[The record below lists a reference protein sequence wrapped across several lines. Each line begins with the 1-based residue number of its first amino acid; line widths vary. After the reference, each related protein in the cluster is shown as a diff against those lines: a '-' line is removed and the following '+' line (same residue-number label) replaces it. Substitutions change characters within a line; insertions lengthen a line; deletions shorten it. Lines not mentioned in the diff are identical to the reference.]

1 MALMVVQ
8 DTGTSRHSMF
18 SPSPTFTTSENSP
31 ISNSLAPFSV
41 AITPIAMDKNPQVKQ
56 AAEQLYQDLL
66 AAGIDVLLDDRG
78 ERPGVMFA
86 DMELIGVPQRIVIGD
101 RGLQQNMVEYQ
112 ARTDSESTNMP
123 LAEVVDF
130 IKHRA

>member
-1 MALMVVQ
+1 
-8 DTGTSRHSMF
+8 
-18 SPSPTFTTSENSP
+18 
-31 ISNSLAPFSV
+31 
-41 AITPIAMDKNPQVKQ
+41 
-56 AAEQLYQDLL
+56 
-66 AAGIDVLLDDRG
+66 
-78 ERPGVMFA
+78 
-86 DMELIGVPQRIVIGD
+86 VIGD